1 MASSDEWGDDAAGG
15 EWTTVTRS
23 GRPSH
28 AGAAGRSPNAKRA
41 APRPPKPA
49 APTVGEVGEG
59 LAGLDVDGAS
69 RTGRLDKYD
78 IPVEVS
84 GDGAP
89 APADGF
95 EQAGLAEAVLRNVAR
110 CGYDNPT
117 PVQRYSIPIVLSGR
131 DLMACA
137 QTGSGKTAA
146 FCLPV
151 VSGLVSAAE
160 GGQGGEVGRGDRDA
174 YDYDYRRV
182 ARPLALVLAPTR
194 ELAAQINE
202 EAKKFAHKTGLKVKV
217 AYGGTSM
224 VQQQLRDIE
233 KGADILV
240 ATPGRLVDMIERGK
254 ISLEAIKYLIMD
266 EADRM
271 LDMGFE
277 PQIRKIV
284 DGMGMPR
291 KSVRQTMLF
300 SATFPPE
307 IQRLASDFL
316 SKYIFITVG
325 RVGSSTDL
333 ITQQVE
339 FVTHDEK
346 RTYLID
352 LLQKQSFT
360 SSDGK
365 PQQPL
370 TLVFVETK
378 READSLRYWLYN
390 KGFPATAIHGDR
402 TQEERESALRS
413 FKSGLTPV
421 MVATDVVARGLDVP
435 NVAHVINYDLP
446 KSIEDYVHRIGRTGR
461 AGNAGSATAFFTESN
476 HPIAKGLLELMTEAK
491 QNVPTWLEDYA
502 GKPFYGGSSFG
513 GRGRR
518 SNGDGGS
525 SFGGRD
531 YRGGGDYSGY
541 SGGAGGGRSY
551 SGGSGDRGDSY
562 SGGGGGDRYSGGGTG
577 DRYSGG
583 GGGGGDRYSGG
594 GGGDRYFSGGGGGDC
609 YSGGGGGGGDRYSGG
624 GGGDRYSGGGGGDRY
639 SGGGGGD
646 RYSGGGG
653 GDRYSGGGGKSYS
666 GGGGGDR
673 YSGGGGDRY
682 TGGGGGDSYSSG
694 GGGKSYSG
702 GGGGGRYS
710 SGGGS
715 SRESDPPPRYYP
727 SYPMGTSN
735 ISASGWD

>member
-1 MASSDEWGDDAAGG
+1 
-15 EWTTVTRS
+15 
-23 GRPSH
+23 
-28 AGAAGRSPNAKRA
+28 
-41 APRPPKPA
+41 
-49 APTVGEVGEG
+49 
-59 LAGLDVDGAS
+59 
-69 RTGRLDKYD
+69 
-78 IPVEVS
+78 
-84 GDGAP
+84 
-89 APADGF
+89 
-95 EQAGLAEAVLRNVAR
+95 
-110 CGYDNPT
+110 
-117 PVQRYSIPIVLSGR
+117 
-131 DLMACA
+131 MACA

-151 VSGLVSAAE
+151 VSGLVAAAAAE
-160 GGQGGEVGRGDRDA
+160 GGPGGEGGRGDRDA
-174 YDYDYRRV
+174 YDYDYRRT

-217 AYGGTSM
+217 AYGGTSI
-224 VQQQLRDIE
+224 VQQLRDIE

-491 QNVPTWLEDYA
+491 QNVPPWLEDYA

-525 SFGGRD
+525 SSGGRD
-531 YRGGGDYSGY
+531 YRGGSDYSGY
-541 SGGAGGGRSY
+541 SGGGGGGRSY
-551 SGGSGDRGDSY
+551 SGV
-562 SGGGGGDRYSGGGTG
+562 GGDRYSSGSGG

-583 GGGGGDRYSGG
+583 GGGGGY
-594 GGGDRYFSGGGGGDC
+594 
-609 YSGGGGGGGDRYSGG
+609 
-624 GGGDRYSGGGGGDRY
+624 
-639 SGGGGGD
+639 
-646 RYSGGGG
+646 
-653 GDRYSGGGGKSYS
+653 
-666 GGGGGDR
+666 
-673 YSGGGGDRY
+673 
-682 TGGGGGDSYSSG
+682 SG

-715 SRESDPPPRYYP
+715 SRASDPPPRYYP
-727 SYPMGTSN
+727 SHPMGTSN

>member
-1 MASSDEWGDDAAGG
+1 MDRAHRSCQPLRPPTQRTQSRRGIQIQHAGLLASHPTTSPFPFSPSPHSRVLRKEAMAAAAVASGWSDDDPAAG

-23 GRPSH
+23 GRSTHSGP
-28 AGAAGRSPNAKRA
+28 AGRYPTPA
-41 APRPPKPA
+41 APRPAAPTKAGDVAKAFAGLEIKPA
-49 APTVGEVGEG
+49 AA
-59 LAGLDVDGAS
+59 AGAG
-69 RTGRLDKYD
+69 RGGRLDKYD

-84 GDGAP
+84 GEGAP
-89 APADGF
+89 APAAGF
-95 EQAGLAEAVLRNVAR
+95 EEAGLVEAVLRNVAR
-110 CGYDNPT
+110 CGYDCPT
-117 PVQRYSIPIVLSGR
+117 PVQRYSMPIVLGGR

-151 VSGLVSAAE
+151 ISGLVAADADAAA
-160 GGQGGEVGRGDRDA
+160 GGNKDA
-174 YDYDYRRV
+174 FGYDDYTRA
-182 ARPLALVLAPTR
+182 ARPRALVLAPTR
-194 ELAAQINE
+194 ELAAQIHE
-202 EAKKFAHKTGLKVKV
+202 EAKKFSHQTGIKVKV

-224 VQQQLRDIE
+224 IQQLRDIE
-233 KGADILV
+233 RGVDILV
-240 ATPGRLVDMIERGK
+240 ATPGRLVDMIERGRV
-254 ISLEAIKYLIMD
+254 SLEAIKYLVMD

-291 KSVRQTMLF
+291 KSMRQTMLF
-300 SATFPPE
+300 SATFPPQ

-333 ITQQVE
+333 ITQKLE

-346 RTYLID
+346 KTYLLN
-352 LLQKQSFT
+352 LLQEQSFC

-378 READSLRYWLYN
+378 RDADSLRYWLYN

-435 NVAHVINYDLP
+435 NVSHVINYDLP

-461 AGNAGSATAFFTESN
+461 AGNAGSATAFFTEQN

-491 QNVPTWLEDYA
+491 QNVPGWLEDYA
-502 GKPFYGGSSFG
+502 GRPCYGGLSYG
-513 GRGRR
+513 GRGR
-518 SNGDGGS
+518 SNGGGGS

-531 YRGGGDYSGY
+531 YHNGGDYSGY
-541 SGGAGGGRSY
+541 SGG
-551 SGGSGDRGDSY
+551 GGSDSY
-562 SGGGGGDRYSGGGTG
+562 SAKSGLLFIEVFMNDPLFRAVGTM
-577 DRYSGG
+577 
-583 GGGGGDRYSGG
+583 
-594 GGGDRYFSGGGGGDC
+594 FC
-609 YSGGGGGGGDRYSGG
+609 ILNFVVL
-624 GGGDRYSGGGGGDRY
+624 
-639 SGGGGGD
+639 
-646 RYSGGGG
+646 
-653 GDRYSGGGGKSYS
+653 
-666 GGGGGDR
+666 
-673 YSGGGGDRY
+673 
-682 TGGGGGDSYSSG
+682 TG
-694 GGGKSYSG
+694 
-702 GGGGGRYS
+702 R
-710 SGGGS
+710 
-715 SRESDPPPRYYP
+715 
-727 SYPMGTSN
+727 
-735 ISASGWD
+735 